1 MDAALSSILAALA
14 VGLAVASA
22 PGPVQAI
29 VVSEAMRGGIGRG
42 VTAAAGAAVAFGLLL
57 ILLALGVSI
66 AAPSGDLVRLLQ
78 AVGGVTLLWFAFD
91 GYRSASRPPASTASD
106 RFGGE
111 RTALPAPARVGIAV
125 LVFPGTWIFTAGV
138 ASPLITAAR
147 SAGGQALALGVAAGL
162 VAGTAVGNLAISVL
176 AGWGRRVASERT
188 ARWIR
193 KGMAIALGAIG
204 LVLLA
209 GAVAGIGRGTGYR
222 AGA

>member
-1 MDAALSSILAALA
+1 MDPGLSSALAALA

-42 VTAAAGAAVAFGLLL
+42 LAAAGGAAVAFGLLL
-57 ILLALGVSI
+57 VLLALGVSF
-66 AAPSGDLVRLLQ
+66 AAPSGDVVRLLQ
-78 AVGGVTLLWFAFD
+78 AVGGVALLWFALD
-91 GYRSASRPPASTASD
+91 GYRSASRPPTPTTSD
-106 RFGGE
+106 ALARE
-111 RTALPAPARVGIAV
+111 RTALPAPVRVGIAV

-147 SAGGQALALGVAAGL
+147 TAGGQALALGVAAGL
-162 VAGTAVGNLAISVL
+162 VAGTAAGNLVISVL
-176 AGWGRRVASERT
+176 AGWGRRVASART

-193 KGMAIALGAIG
+193 KGLALALGAIG

-209 GAVAGIGRGTGYR
+209 GAAAGFGT
-222 AGA
+222 